1 MCVYAEWCRKIRLI
15 FIFNCLYE
23 HTSGTNFHR
32 FDRLFVSRVSRL
44 QPLPDKTVHRF
55 VFEKTHTAPPI
66 TWATHISEKCV
77 PVFRSFFRAAHRSQD
92 DPPSPR
98 KIHRRCMRN
107 PFPLVYTQT
116 ASNERKH
123 PRNRKV
129 EETRFRNLPIQLRRA
144 MKNKT
149 GNRIVSR
156 VRHST
161 RSVSSRR
168 KRNEL
173 ELCARWRRKATI
185 PPASKERREGRKEGR
200 GEGIRNLC
208 CNVVS

>member
-1 MCVYAEWCRKIRLI
+1 MIRVLHLAVYTCVCVYAEWYRKIRLI

-92 DPPSPR
+92 DPLPPLEKSTDDACEILSPSFIP
-98 KIHRRCMRN
+98 KLLLTSGNTLEI
-107 PFPLVYTQT
+107 VK
-116 ASNERKH
+116 SRKH
-123 PRNRKV
+123 DF
-129 EETRFRNLPIQLRRA
+129 EIC
-144 MKNKT
+144 
-149 GNRIVSR
+149 
-156 VRHST
+156 
-161 RSVSSRR
+161 RS
-168 KRNEL
+168 NYD
-173 ELCARWRRKATI
+173 
-185 PPASKERREGRKEGR
+185 ER
-200 GEGIRNLC
+200 
-208 CNVVS
+208 